1 MINTTLCYIEQNGKY
16 LMLNRNKKENDLNEG
31 KWIGIGG
38 KFEPGETPEECL
50 EREVL
55 EETGFKLEE
64 YTFHGIIHFR
74 SDKEDEEMYLYTA
87 KAPLDAT
94 PISCDEGTL
103 AWIDKN
109 KVLDLPIWEGD
120 MLFLEKLIA
129 GKKPIEMTLVYEGDK
144 LVYFDDKTEQDGD
157 SI

>member
-16 LMLNRNKKENDLNEG
+16 LMLNRNKKLNDLNEG

-50 EREVL
+50 LREVL
-55 EETGFKLEE
+55 EETGFELIE

-87 KAPLDAT
+87 KVPADAM

-103 AWIDKN
+103 AWIDKD
-109 KVLDLPIWEGD
+109 KVLNLPIWEGD
-120 MLFLEKLIA
+120 KFFLEKLIA
-129 GKKPIEMTLVYEGDK
+129 GDKSIEMTLVYEGNI
-144 LVYFDDKTEQDGD
+144 LIHAE
-157 SI
+157 